1 MVQEGMLEQMETFAV
16 RARAIAPLCDNEEQ
30 TKVSLINPYLEL
42 LGYDVRDPRHVRL
55 EVRADIHEGREKV
68 DYAVMR
74 EGNPWMVVEAKA
86 ASTKLG
92 SDSRPTKQ
100 IVRYAMATDVKFA
113 VLTNG
118 RVWRWFRKADGSG
131 MLEDAPFLEHDVCE
145 PGQREFRW
153 LAGIHQA
160 RFDGEAVERI
170 ADEESLQSRFEGWFE
185 QAKEDPPERFLG
197 VLLNDMGIRATAA
210 MLARARAAWTAT
222 VRSREAAILARATR
236 RLQGNE
242 EPEREQAQETKQE
255 AKPRPTQ
262 SAKRRQHYRFRIGEA
277 NSWEYAG
284 NARSACIAVAA
295 KAAEAIGI
303 EALGALWTKS
313 VVSEVA
319 EGDERY
325 YDAIPGTDFWLYG
338 NFNTSNHTKRLEQAV
353 EAVEGLAVETES
365 GERDDNEPRDQWPWR
380 PVGSTAR
387 PAG

>member
-1 MVQEGMLEQMETFAV
+1 MQEGMLEQMETFAV

-68 DYAVMR
+68 DYAVIR
-74 EGNPWMVVEAKA
+74 DGSPWMVVEAKA

-92 SDSRPTKQ
+92 RDWCPTKQ

-145 PGQREFRW
+145 PGQRELRW

-160 RFDGEAVERI
+160 RFNGEAVERI

-197 VLLNDMGIRATAA
+197 VLLNDMGLRATAA
-210 MLARARAAWTAT
+210 MLARARMAWTAT

-242 EPEREQAQETKQE
+242 EPERDPAQE
-255 AKPRPTQ
+255 AKQEEKQEPRPSQRT
-262 SAKRRQHYRFRIGEA
+262 KRRLHYRFRVGEV
-277 NSWEYAG
+277 NPWEYAG
-284 NARSACIAVAA
+284 NARAACVAVAA
-295 KAAEAIGI
+295 KAAGLIGI
-303 EALGALWTKS
+303 EALSELWPKS
-313 VVSEVA
+313 VAGEVSEGEA
-319 EGDERY
+319 RY
-325 YDAIPGTDFWLYG
+325 YDAIPGTDRWWLYG
-338 NFNTSNHTKRLEQAV
+338 NFNTSDHTKRLEQAV
-353 EAVEGLAVETES
+353 GAVEGLTVETEA
-365 GERDDNEPRDQWPWR
+365 GERDDNESREQWPWR
-380 PVGSTAR
+380 PVGDTPR
-387 PAG
+387 